1 MLPKIIVLRY
11 NEEEISVFSL
21 PFGGKA
27 DFRRLVPALS
37 FFIRET
43 REKTA
48 SFLASLST
56 AARERNGSY
65 PVKRNKV
72 LGEGQKKRQFDIVR
86 RNVH

>member
-11 NEEEISVFSL
+11 NEEEISAFSL

-37 FFIRET
+37 FFISET
-43 REKTA
+43 REKA
-48 SFLASLST
+48 ASLST